1 MKYDQIVKRQ
11 FKDIAII
18 EYGII
23 KGNSTIVFI
32 KVGQNGSIY
41 GYENKYLI
49 IAKRLNEEYGYTV
62 ITSSNPFDG
71 NDPLGHD
78 MNILKEFCLENNLN
92 DYKVYYMGHSA
103 GARIGICFG
112 YKYPEIK
119 KLLLINSPIFIN
131 WHTLKDGIKQCINQE
146 MILVYGD
153 KDNSYNYVGLIESL
167 LTENKKLIIVN
178 NADHHFVNM
187 LNEFIELP
195 MQYFK

>member
-1 MKYDQIVKRQ
+1 M
-11 FKDIAII
+11 
-18 EYGII
+18 
-23 KGNSTIVFI
+23 
-32 KVGQNGSIY
+32 
-41 GYENKYLI
+41 
-49 IAKRLNEEYGYTV
+49 
-62 ITSSNPFDG
+62 
-71 NDPLGHD
+71 
-78 MNILKEFCLENNLN
+78 
-92 DYKVYYMGHSA
+92 
-103 GARIGICFG
+103 
-112 YKYPEIK
+112 
-119 KLLLINSPIFIN
+119 LINSPIFIN